1 MTGNTKVQM
10 KKRRLKRWIIN
21 IRTILLYGTIGALA
35 LVIFFYILIGAI
47 LQTSYRLAPVT
58 PQELNMEV
66 MNKWVLK
73 T

>member
-21 IRTILLYGTIGALA
+21 IRTILIYGTIGALA

-47 LQTSYRLAPVT
+47 LQTSYRLNGVT
-58 PQELNMEV
+58 QEEMEIIHE
-66 MNKWVLK
+66 
-73 T
+73 

>member
-47 LQTSYRLAPVT
+47 LQTSYRLAPVS

-66 MNKWVLK
+66 MNKWV
-73 T
+73 